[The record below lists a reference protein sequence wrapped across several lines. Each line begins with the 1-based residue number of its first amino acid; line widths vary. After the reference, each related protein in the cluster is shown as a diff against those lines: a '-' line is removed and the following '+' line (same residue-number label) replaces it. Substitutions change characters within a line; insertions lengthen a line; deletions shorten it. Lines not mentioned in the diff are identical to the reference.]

1 MDKFFIE
8 NSTLLVA
15 DGELIIDIFK
25 YCVNINSNLLG
36 RRDIEISNDDST
48 TSRIDTDV
56 VMQESSLPRVSE
68 TLGSSSLV
76 NLILSKAETQ
86 MDSWKPAA
94 TKIMQEFQDFDNEGF
109 DVSKCLFDVV
119 QNSKLR
125 FLTCREIFLFG
136 LNFTDLPSAANW
148 TSRTIQNYLA
158 ISLPDTFEELLKVP
172 LDRPYNFL
180 MSLDKDS
187 IDKEIS
193 RLGVE
198 ALMFGNNQK
207 SRMLKMT
214 CVKSGSTMIVE
225 HLSKDRFNKLL
236 FL

>member
-36 RRDIEISNDDST
+36 HRNIEFSNDDLT
-48 TSRIDTDV
+48 TSRIHTDV
-56 VMQESSLPRVSE
+56 LMQESSLPRVSA
-68 TLGSSSLV
+68 TLESSSLV
-76 NLILSKAETQ
+76 NLILSKAENQ
-86 MDSWKPAA
+86 MDSWKPVA

-136 LNFTDLPSAANW
+136 LNFTGSPSAANW
-148 TSRTIQNYLA
+148 ALRTIQNYPTIPLSA
-158 ISLPDTFEELLKVP
+158 TFEELLKVP
-172 LDRPYNFL
+172 
-180 MSLDKDS
+180 MDKP
-187 IDKEIS
+187 
-193 RLGVE
+193 
-198 ALMFGNNQK
+198 
-207 SRMLKMT
+207 
-214 CVKSGSTMIVE
+214 
-225 HLSKDRFNKLL
+225 
-236 FL
+236 